1 MEMRM
6 DNEIGS
12 CLSLEKE
19 GEVTLTPLEYGHIF
33 DIQHEILE
41 LMATGDNGKFALE
54 RLCQM
59 AEAMLPNSV
68 ASVMWLNIS
77 TGLMEVLVAPSVPQ
91 AGHDVLNGLKPGPG
105 GGSCANALFHNEAQ
119 YVKDAKTD
127 KRWVD
132 IHQIAYDFNLCS
144 CWSMPIR
151 DEANQAI
158 GTFALSSFEHRSPSG
173 FHKRLLEVCAYIVNI
188 ILKRVEYETLLK
200 KKQDEL
206 NIFGTVFEHAPNGII
221 VTDSHNKIIQV
232 NNGFTNI
239 FGYGADEVLGH
250 TPSMF
255 ASGRHDQSFYEQ
267 MWGAI
272 VQDRHWSGE
281 IWNKRANGETF
292 PEWLSISAIADY
304 NDVIQNYL
312 AIFTDLSEL
321 RQSQESALRYAYYD
335 QSTGLPNRQKLKIDM
350 NERYPGACA
359 IFNIARFREI
369 NDLFGVE
376 AADHLLEQ
384 VAGILM
390 GFDLQVYRIG
400 GDEFVVLFYD
410 EVTRESLTKR
420 IDQLLELLRISVFTI
435 ADEAV
440 AIRMNVGIAI
450 GSNKLLTHADIALHL
465 AKDQKISYAFYEE
478 NANVEQVYR
487 TNIAMT
493 TAIHKALS
501 EDRII
506 CHYQPI
512 VDFVTGKIVKYE
524 TLVRMLGENGEI
536 IPPVQFLPVAKK
548 TKLYPHIT
556 HAVLRQACHC
566 FAGRSEEFSIN
577 LSIDDIEDAETVQYI
592 INTILATNTASRIVF
607 EILESEGIENYES
620 VVRFITEVKALGAK
634 IAIDDFGT
642 GYSNFEH
649 VLKLDVDY
657 IKIDGSLI
665 RRVVEDSRHR
675 IIVETIVDFAH
686 KIGATTIAEFVSD
699 EAIFLSLKSIGVD
712 FSQGYFTGKPQALS
726 ALN

>member
-1 MEMRM
+1 M
-6 DNEIGS
+6 DNEITN
-12 CLSLEKE
+12 CLSLEK
-19 GEVTLTPLEYGHIF
+19 GEEATLTPLEYGHIF
-33 DIQHEILE
+33 DIQHEILS
-41 LMATGDNGKFALE
+41 LLATGVNGKAALE

-68 ASVMWLNIS
+68 ASVMWLNIA

-91 AGHDVLNGLKPGPG
+91 AGRDALNGLRPGPG
-105 GGSCANALFHNEAQ
+105 GGSCGNALFHNEAQ
-119 YVKDAKTD
+119 YVKDSKTD
-127 KRWVD
+127 ERWVD
-132 IHQIAYDFNLCS
+132 IRQIAYDFNLCS

-151 DEANQAI
+151 DETNQAI

-173 FHKRLLEVCAYIVNI
+173 FHKRLLEVCAYMVNI

-206 NIFGTVFEHAPNGII
+206 NIFGTVFEHASNGII
-221 VTDSHNKIIQV
+221 VTDSDNKIVQV
-232 NNGFTNI
+232 NNGFTHI
-239 FGYGADEVLGH
+239 FGYAAAEVIGQ
-250 TPSMF
+250 TPSILS
-255 ASGRHDQSFYEQ
+255 SGKHDKSFYEQ
-267 MWGAI
+267 MWHSI
-272 VQDRHWSGE
+272 RQDKHWSGE
-281 IWNKRANGETF
+281 IWNKRANGEIF
-292 PEWLSISAIADY
+292 PEWMSISAITDY
-304 NDVIQNYL
+304 NNVIQNYL

-321 RQSQESALRYAYYD
+321 RDSQESALRYAYYD
-335 QSTGLPNRQKLKIDM
+335 QSTGLPNRQRLKIDM
-350 NERYPGACA
+350 NERYPSACA

-369 NDLFGVE
+369 NDLFGVD
-376 AADHLLEQ
+376 AADRLLEQ

-410 EVTRESLTKR
+410 EVSRDSLTDR
-420 IDQLLELLRISVFTI
+420 IDQLLALLRVSVFTI

-465 AKDQKISYAFYEE
+465 AKEQKISYAFYEE
-478 NANVEQVYR
+478 NANVEQIYR

-501 EDRII
+501 ENRII

-512 VDFVTGKIVKYE
+512 VNFATGEIVKYE
-524 TLVRMLGENGEI
+524 TLVRMVDEDGTI
-536 IPPVQFLPVAKK
+536 VPPLQFLPVAKK
-548 TKLYPHIT
+548 TKFYPHIT
-556 HAVLRQACHC
+556 HAVLHQACHC
-566 FAGRSEEFSIN
+566 FANRSEEFSIN
-577 LSIDDIEDAETVQYI
+577 LSIDDIEDADTVQNI
-592 INTILATNTASRIVF
+592 IKTIQATNTASRIVF

-665 RRVVEDSRHR
+665 RRVVDDSRHR

-686 KIGATTIAEFVSD
+686 KIGASTIAEFVSD
-699 EAIFLSLKSIGVD
+699 EAIFLSLKAIGVD
-712 FSQGYFTGKPQALS
+712 FSQGYFTGKPQALPV
-726 ALN
+726 AD

>member
-1 MEMRM
+1 M

-12 CLSLEKE
+12 CLSLEKA

-41 LMATGDNGKFALE
+41 LMATGDNGKVALE
-54 RLCQM
+54 RLCKM
-59 AEAMLPNSV
+59 AEIMLPNSV
-68 ASVMWLNIS
+68 ASVMWLNIA
-77 TGLMEVLVAPSVPQ
+77 TGLMEVMVAPSVPQ
-91 AGHDVLNGLKPGPG
+91 AGHDALNGLKPGPG
-105 GGSCANALFHNEAQ
+105 GGSCGNAIFHNEAQ
-119 YVKDAKTD
+119 YVKDTKTD

-132 IHQIAYDFNLCS
+132 IRQVAYDFNLCS

-151 DEANQAI
+151 DETNQAI

-173 FHKRLLEVCAYIVNI
+173 FHKRLLEVCAYLVNI
-188 ILKRVEYETLLK
+188 ILKRVEYETLLR

-206 NIFGTVFEHAPNGII
+206 NIFGTVFEHALNGII
-221 VTDSHNKIIQV
+221 VTDSNNKIIQV
-232 NNGFTNI
+232 NNGFATI
-239 FGYGADEVLGH
+239 FGYSPAEVIGCSPTIL
-250 TPSMF
+250 
-255 ASGRHDQSFYEQ
+255 ASGKHDQMFYEQ
-267 MWGAI
+267 MWRAI
-272 VQDRHWSGE
+272 AQDKQWSGE
-281 IWNKRANGETF
+281 IWNKRANGEIF
-292 PEWLSISAIADY
+292 PEWMSISAIVDY
-304 NDVIQNYL
+304 SGAVQNYL

-350 NERYPGACA
+350 NERYPSACA

-376 AADHLLEQ
+376 AADNLLEQ

-410 EVTRESLTKR
+410 EVTRASLSKR
-420 IDQLLELLRISVFTI
+420 IDQLLELLRVSVFTI
-435 ADEAV
+435 ADEAIAV
-440 AIRMNVGIAI
+440 RMNVGIAI

-465 AKDQKISYAFYEE
+465 AKEQKISYAFYEE

-501 EDRII
+501 EDRIV

-512 VDFVTGKIVKYE
+512 VDFVTGEIVKYE
-524 TLVRMLGENGEI
+524 TLVRMVGEDGAI

-556 HAVLRQACHC
+556 HAVLHQACHC
-566 FAGRSEEFSIN
+566 FSKRSEEFSIN
-577 LSIDDIEDAETVQYI
+577 LSIDDIEDAETVKYI
-592 INTILATNTASRIVF
+592 METMLATNTASRIVF

-675 IIVETIVDFAH
+675 IIVETIVDFAR
-686 KIGATTIAEFVSD
+686 KIGAGTIAEFVSD

-712 FSQGYFTGKPQALS
+712 FSQGYFTGKPQVLS
-726 ALN
+726 VS